1 MGAAIS
7 FGFIEFLN
15 HIDDIFEH
23 FWFCSLDVI
32 HKIPQLLFFR
42 SVDDES
48 IAILEKEVD
57 IFGELGVWEEGVAD
71 LDVAII
77 FIIISFILS

>member
-23 FWFCSLDVI
+23 FRFSFLDVI
-32 HKIPQLLFFR
+32 HKISQLFFFR

-57 IFGELGVWEEGVAD
+57 IFGELGM
-71 LDVAII
+71 
-77 FIIISFILS
+77 